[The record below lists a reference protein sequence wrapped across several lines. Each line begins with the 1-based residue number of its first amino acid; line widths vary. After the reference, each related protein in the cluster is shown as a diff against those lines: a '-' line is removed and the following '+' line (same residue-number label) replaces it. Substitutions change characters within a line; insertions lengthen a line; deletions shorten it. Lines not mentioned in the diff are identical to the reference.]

1 MPSNI
6 ETQRFALRTNIARY
20 QKILTTYLTIEERR
34 FVERRLEEDKVA
46 LQELAGEIKH
56 VGRFTYAA

>member
-46 LQELAGEIKH
+46 LQELAGAIKH
-56 VGRFTYAA
+56 VGHFTYAV